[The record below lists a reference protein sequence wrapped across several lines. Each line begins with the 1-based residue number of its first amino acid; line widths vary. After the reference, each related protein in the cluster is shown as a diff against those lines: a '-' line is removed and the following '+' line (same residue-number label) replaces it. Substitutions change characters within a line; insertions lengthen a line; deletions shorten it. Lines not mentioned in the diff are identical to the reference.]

1 MRKTIGLACA
11 LALGTLTAFPALAQQ
26 QCGPRDDVVKL
37 LHTKYLESQR
47 ALGLID
53 DRSMMEI
60 YISARGSWTML
71 VTNEEGMTCVLAAG
85 EAWDEMQ
92 VKALGPAS

>member
-53 DRSMMEI
+53 DRSMMEVF
-60 YISARGSWTML
+60 ISARGSWTMV
-71 VTNEEGMTCVLAAG
+71 VTKPGGLTCVIGTGRDWNARP
-85 EAWDEMQ
+85 
-92 VKALGPAS
+92 VLGTEHIT